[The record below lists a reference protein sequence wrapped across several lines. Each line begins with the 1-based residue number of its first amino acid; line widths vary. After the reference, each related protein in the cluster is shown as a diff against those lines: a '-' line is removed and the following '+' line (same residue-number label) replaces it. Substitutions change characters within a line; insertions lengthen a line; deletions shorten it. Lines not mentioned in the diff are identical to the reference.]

1 MSARH
6 FLTYALIIFVLH
18 HGAGEALANTDEP
31 TAADVKAA
39 AVYNLPLFVEWPEE
53 KLLTEDPVFNI
64 CLLGKVSYQRELRVL
79 EELEIFQRP
88 IQVNSANSAENYS
101 NCALM
106 VVGNVTSAELK
117 TTLPLLDEINV
128 LTVGDQTNGAENGLI
143 INLRIDEGLLKID
156 VNIAAAQR
164 AKIVIRSQLLGIA
177 NIVEDQVEKNSVE
190 ASP

>member
-1 MSARH
+1 MSARR
-6 FLTYALIIFVLH
+6 FLTYALIIFALH
-18 HGAGEALANTDEP
+18 YGAGEALANTDEP
-31 TAADVKAA
+31 TAAGVKAA

-88 IQVNSANSAENYS
+88 IQISSANSAEDYS
-101 NCALM
+101 SCALM
-106 VVGNVTSAELK
+106 VVGNVTSTELK

-177 NIVEDQVEKNSVE
+177 NIVEDQVEKNQVE